1 MRVKELADLTDTTVR
16 TIRYYHQ
23 IGLLPVP
30 EAIAPAL
37 GRHVEQRGAANDQG
51 LRRRR
56 TPEERGGSRVRDYGM
71 AHLAR
76 LLRIRWLVDSGVPLA
91 AVRSMLEEQADD
103 PDELAAIRT
112 DLAIALSGIDERL
125 EQLKSQRN
133 QLIRLLRTT
142 ADGGPVSPMPRP
154 VHRMYE
160 QLLARAADDE
170 ISAVIAA
177 ERQVV
182 ELACYSGELP
192 PMVIDLAERLTGR
205 QLDLILPLFGEFR
218 DLDRAMS
225 SLPDDEIGRR
235 VDTMARH
242 SVEFVASLG
251 LSSDQ
256 VMALLEQ
263 VSLSSSDYV
272 GYATTE
278 LFPKA
283 LQDRFQEALEAG
295 LRQHHPRPEPLK
307 GVTS

>member
-23 IGLLPVP
+23 IGLLSVP
-30 EAIAPAL
+30 A
-37 GRHVEQRGAANDQG
+37 QRG
-51 LRRRR
+51 
-56 TPEERGGSRVRDYGM
+56 SVRDYGM

-91 AVRSMLEEQADD
+91 VVRSMLEEQSADD

-112 DLAIALSGIDERL
+112 DLAIALAGVDERL
-125 EQLKSQRN
+125 EQLRSQRD

-160 QLLARAADDE
+160 QLISRAGDDD
-170 ISAVIAA
+170 IAAMINA

-182 ELACYSGELP
+182 EFACYSGELP
-192 PMVIDLAERLTGR
+192 PMVVDLAERLTEK
-205 QLDLILPLFGEFR
+205 QLDLILPLFAEFR
-218 DLDRAMS
+218 DLDREMS
-225 SLPDDEIGRR
+225 SLSADEIDRR
-235 VDTMARH
+235 VDEMATH
-242 SVEFVASLG
+242 AAEFVASLG
-251 LSSDQ
+251 LSTDQ
-256 VMALLEQ
+256 TMALLEQ
-263 VSLSSSDYV
+263 ASYSSSEYV

-283 LQDRFQEALEAG
+283 LQERFQAALVAG
-295 LRQHHPRPEPLK
+295 LRQHDPVLDTSQ

>member
-16 TIRYYHQ
+16 TVRYYHQ

-30 EAIAPAL
+30 E
-37 GRHVEQRGAANDQG
+37 QRG
-51 LRRRR
+51 
-56 TPEERGGSRVRDYGM
+56 SVRDYGM

-76 LLRIRWLVDSGVPLA
+76 LLRIRWLVDSGVPLTT
-91 AVRSMLEEQADD
+91 VRSMLEEQTDD

-112 DLAIALSGIDERL
+112 DLTIALGGLDERL
-125 EQLKSQRN
+125 EQLKSQRE

-170 ISAVIAA
+170 IAAVIAA

-192 PMVIDLAERLTGR
+192 PMVIDLAERLTG
-205 QLDLILPLFGEFR
+205 QQFDLILPLFEEFR
-218 DLDRAMS
+218 DLDRRMS
-225 SLPDDEIGRR
+225 SLSTDEIDRQ
-235 VDTMARH
+235 VDGMAAH
-242 SVEFVASLG
+242 AVEFVVSLG
-251 LSSDQ
+251 LSIDKT
-256 VMALLEQ
+256 MALLEQ
-263 VSLSSSDYV
+263 SSLSSSEYV
-272 GYATTE
+272 GYAITE

-283 LQDRFQEALEAG
+283 LVERFQRALEAG
-295 LRQHHPRPEPLK
+295 LRQHHPLPESPQ

>member
-30 EAIAPAL
+30 
-37 GRHVEQRGAANDQG
+37 G
-51 LRRRR
+51 
-56 TPEERGGSRVRDYGM
+56 ERGVSRVRDYGM

-112 DLAIALSGIDERL
+112 DLAIALSRVDERL
-125 EQLKSQRN
+125 EQLNNQRE
-133 QLIRLLRTT
+133 QLVRLLRNT
-142 ADGGPVSPMPRP
+142 AEGGPVSPMPRA

-160 QLLARAADDE
+160 RLIARAEDDSIAE
-170 ISAVIAA
+170 MIAA

-182 ELACYSGELP
+182 EFACYSGELP
-192 PMVIDLAERLTGR
+192 PMVIELAERLNDA
-205 QLDLILPLFGEFR
+205 QLDLILPLFAEFR
-218 DLDRAMS
+218 DLDREMS
-225 SLPDDEIGRR
+225 SLSTAELERR
-235 VDTMARH
+235 VDEMASH
-242 SVEFVASLG
+242 AAEFIASLG
-251 LSSDQ
+251 LSVDEA
-256 VMALLEQ
+256 MALLEQ
-263 VSLSSSDYV
+263 AALSSSDYV

-283 LQDRFQEALEAG
+283 LQERFQHAMEAQ
-295 LRQHHPRPEPLK
+295 LRQQDLLPAEP
-307 GVTS
+307 GGARQ

>member
-16 TIRYYHQ
+16 TVRYYHQ

-30 EAIAPAL
+30 A
-37 GRHVEQRGAANDQG
+37 
-51 LRRRR
+51 
-56 TPEERGGSRVRDYGM
+56 ERGSVRDYGM

-112 DLAIALSGIDERL
+112 DLAIALSGVDERL
-125 EQLKSQRN
+125 AQLNSQRD
-133 QLIRLLRTT
+133 QLVRLLRTT

-160 QLLARAADDE
+160 MLIARAPDDDV
-170 ISAVIAA
+170 AAMIAA

-182 ELACYSGELP
+182 EFACYSGELP
-192 PMVIDLAERLTGR
+192 PMVIELAERLTEG
-205 QLDLILPLFGEFR
+205 QLDLILPLFAEFR
-218 DLDRAMS
+218 DLDRAMP
-225 SLPDDEIGRR
+225 SLSADEIDHR
-235 VDTMARH
+235 VDEMAEH
-242 SVEFVASLG
+242 AVEFVASLG
-251 LSSDQ
+251 LSLEQ
-256 VMALLEQ
+256 AMALLEQ
-263 VSLSSSDYV
+263 ASFSSSEYV

-283 LQDRFQEALEAG
+283 LQERFQQALEAG
-295 LRQHHPRPEPLK
+295 LRQHDLQPESLQGATP
-307 GVTS
+307 

>member
-30 EAIAPAL
+30 
-37 GRHVEQRGAANDQG
+37 DQG
-51 LRRRR
+51 
-56 TPEERGGSRVRDYGM
+56 GGVRDYGM
-71 AHLAR
+71 AQLAR

-112 DLAIALSGIDERL
+112 DLAIALSRVDERL
-125 EQLKSQRN
+125 EQLNNQRD

-142 ADGGPVSPMPRP
+142 AEGGPVSPMPRA

-160 QLLARAADDE
+160 QLMARAADDD
-170 ISAVIAA
+170 IAAMIAA

-182 ELACYSGELP
+182 EFACYSGELP
-192 PMVIDLAERLTGR
+192 PMVIELAERLTAK
-205 QLDLILPLFGEFR
+205 QLDLILPLFAEFR
-218 DLDRAMS
+218 DLDREMS
-225 SLPDDEIGRR
+225 SLSSGEIDHR
-235 VDTMARH
+235 VDEMAAH
-242 SVEFVASLG
+242 AVEFIASLG
-251 LSSDQ
+251 LSMDQ
-256 VMALLEQ
+256 AMALLEQ
-263 VSLSSSDYV
+263 ASLGSSEYV

-283 LQDRFQEALEAG
+283 LQERFQEALEAG
-295 LRQHHPRPEPLK
+295 LQQHNLPETLQ
-307 GVTS
+307 GATS